1 MPNRAIQAGLQPC
14 CRISMLLG
22 DFAVWIT
29 RRKQI
34 SREPFTSFEVIFP
47 LIAGVVQAE
56 YPNSLRNGPI
66 FWPEL
71 RTVSFLLPSLH
82 TSQNPLSR
90 PLFRSGEPR
99 RRNFGDFAPPETGY

>member
-71 RTVSFLLPSLH
+71 RTVSFLLPLTAHFSKF
-82 TSQNPLSR
+82 T
-90 PLFRSGEPR
+90 
-99 RRNFGDFAPPETGY
+99 FATFIQVGRTQALP